1 MAGSHLAYLSSYQA
15 GRGSGLIDST
25 EMNKFFNMVLG
36 ARNGIV
42 AHAGG
47 GVAAATPLS
56 LGFNSVDTVATAADS
71 LLLPP
76 AIMNAWCWIVN
87 NGAASTSIYNLQS
100 NGQNG
105 GATDS
110 VILHGATTIVTG
122 STAVTLASGHSS
134 LFVCMSLGFW
144 KQIADFA

>member
-1 MAGSHLAYLSSYQA
+1 MPATHLAYLPSLQT

-25 EMNKFFNMVLG
+25 ELSKFFNMVLG

-56 LGFNSVDTVATAADS
+56 LGFNQVDTVATAADS
-71 LLLPP
+71 VLLPP
-76 AIMNAWCWIVN
+76 AIVNAWVWVVN
-87 NGAASTSIYNLQS
+87 NGAASLSMYNLQS
-100 NGQNG
+100 NPQNG
-105 GATDS
+105 GAVDS
-110 VILHGATTIVTG
+110 VILHGALTVTTG
-122 STAVTLASGHSS
+122 AAAVTLASGHST
-134 LFVCMSLGFW
+134 LLVCMGLGFW